1 MMHHEYSPRGDLQ
14 KWFKAGEG
22 ILVCVSGVIFK
33 TSLEIA
39 QRIS

>member
-1 MMHHEYSPRGDLQ
+1 MHREYSPRGDLQ

-22 ILVCVSGVIFK
+22 ILVYVSGVIFK

-39 QRIS
+39 QRIT